1 MSQPDE
7 RTRMWAAACEML
19 ERAERLQRQFFQP
32 ALAGGQRVAWE
43 PPVDVFEADGA
54 LWIVVA
60 LPGVEPQDA
69 ELLIDGADLLIAGVR
84 RLPGRLRGAAILR
97 MEVPAGRFQRRI
109 SLPPGRYELG
119 LRSFAHGCLTLE
131 LRRF

>member
-1 MSQPDE
+1 
-7 RTRMWAAACEML
+7 MWAAACEML

-32 ALAGGQRVAWE
+32 VVLAGQRVAWE
-43 PPVDVFEADGA
+43 PPVDVFESGGT

-60 LPGVEPQDA
+60 LPGVEPQDT
-69 ELLIDGADLLIAGVR
+69 ELLIDGADLVIAGVR
-84 RLPGRLRGAAILR
+84 SLPGALRGAAILR

-131 LRRF
+131 LRRL